1 MNAEETSRLLAKC
14 ASFDRRKVG
23 EADIIAWLQVL
34 GDLPYDDCIAAVI
47 GHYGETADWIMPAH
61 IRQRVKQA
69 REARIA
75 AAKIPAPPPELTS
88 DPDAYSAALHAARVA
103 AADGRDPEVAI
114 RVAAN
119 SSRREIEAPRD

>member
-23 EADIIAWLQVL
+23 EADVIAWLQVL
-34 GDLPYDDCIAAVI
+34 GDLPYDDCTAAVI

-61 IRQRVKQA
+61 IRQRVKRV
-69 REARIA
+69 REARIT
-75 AAKIPAPPPELTS
+75 AAKIPAPPPELTN

-103 AADGRDPEVAI
+103 AADGRNPETAVQLVAD
-114 RVAAN
+114 RN
-119 SSRREIEAPRD
+119 RREIEAPRD